1 LRIGHATSSIITP
14 GTILSKRNW
23 RAAVARRCAA
33 GSQCSAR
40 RCAEHCSSAA
50 SRFANSICRR
60 PAKAAPFFLEENA
73 ADELHACYA
82 PHARPIISM
91 LRFQGCRVAEA
102 LRLKLPGDISFRR
115 ETITFRDTKNGDPRR
130 MVPMHER
137 TAEALRAYLGEREV
151 GPVFLTPACEA
162 YNDRRLAAQG
172 IGYDGGGIRTAHESA
187 HTRGALGRVT
197 ARDGARCRRC
207 GEPALYP
214 RLQLIRPRA
223 KGGADELFNYRLVC
237 AVCAKAEARDE
248 PRYGCFHIHDWRH
261 HWASWFMMRGG
272 RETELMALGG
282 WKDPRMVRRYVALSV
297 EHLRQAVIR
306 V

>member
-1 LRIGHATSSIITP
+1 LRIGLATSSIITP

-130 MVPMHER
+130 IVPMHER
-137 TAEALRAYLGEREV
+137 TAETLRAYLGECEV
-151 GPVFLTPACEA
+151 GPVFLTPAGEA

-172 IGYDGGGIRTAHESA
+172 IGYDGGGIRTA
-187 HTRGALGRVT
+187 
-197 ARDGARCRRC
+197 
-207 GEPALYP
+207 
-214 RLQLIRPRA
+214 
-223 KGGADELFNYRLVC
+223 
-237 AVCAKAEARDE
+237 
-248 PRYGCFHIHDWRH
+248 
-261 HWASWFMMRGG
+261 
-272 RETELMALGG
+272 
-282 WKDPRMVRRYVALSV
+282 
-297 EHLRQAVIR
+297 
-306 V
+306 